1 MSSRILHR
9 DGKIIL
15 PRTKIHAR
23 RKYADFIKSVGVE
36 KAKGTIAA
44 EGYSMIT
51 NILHTDNGYDDLSN
65 TDRKKMRQRELKAMV
80 DDYFSWAKLKYTQ
93 VTRGSVIGKALAYS
107 INQEEYLRTF
117 LNDGKVPSDNNYAEQ
132 AIRPFTIARKNFVLM
147 ESSKGASAS
156 AMIFSIAE
164 TAKANQ
170 LNTYEYFELLL
181 TELSKHQDDR
191 DMRFLDDLLPWSKN
205 VQEKCPSRL
214 KKS

>member
-1 MSSRILHR
+1 M
-9 DGKIIL
+9 
-15 PRTKIHAR
+15 
-23 RKYADFIKSVGVE
+23 
-36 KAKGTIAA
+36 
-44 EGYSMIT
+44 
-51 NILHTDNGYDDLSN
+51 
-65 TDRKKMRQRELKAMV
+65 
-80 DDYFSWAKLKYTQ
+80 
-93 VTRGSVIGKALAYS
+93 AYS

-117 LNDGKVPSDNNYAEQ
+117 LKDGKVPPDNNYAEQ

-181 TELSKHQDDR
+181 TEIPKHQDDK
-191 DMRFLDDLLPWSKN
+191 DLHFLDDLLPWSKA
-205 VQEKCPSRL
+205 VQEKCPSRF